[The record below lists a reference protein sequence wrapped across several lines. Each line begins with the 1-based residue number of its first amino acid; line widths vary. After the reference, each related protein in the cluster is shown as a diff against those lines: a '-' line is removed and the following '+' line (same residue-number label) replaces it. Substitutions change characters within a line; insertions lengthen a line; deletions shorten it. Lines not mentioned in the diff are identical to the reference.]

1 MMKNNTELLNETNEE
16 TNEETMEVTEEEEY
30 RRIKAKTHLDKIR
43 NVMNEIKIGENY
55 IYYRRCEVDKIIEE
69 HFTGFQN
76 LTKSVT
82 SDHVLLEFL
91 VDSFLCGILSFLQQ
105 KVQLSYFKNNDG
117 DEECTC
123 VYLFTEKL
131 LKEFYDLLEVSKN
144 VIVERT
150 LA

>member
-1 MMKNNTELLNETNEE
+1 MESIFYKNMMKKEE
-16 TNEETMEVTEEEEY
+16 TNEEKN
-30 RRIKAKTHLDKIR
+30 KAKTYLDKIPIA
-43 NVMNEIKIGENY
+43 MNEIKIGENY
-55 IYYRRCEVDKIIEE
+55 IYYRRCEVDRIIEE

-76 LTKSVT
+76 LAKNESN
-82 SDHVLLEFL
+82 DHVLLEFL